1 MTRLKD
7 LRERDGVSRE
17 AVARQLGVSA
27 MTIRNWEKGDTEPSA
42 SQVRALAELFGVSAD
57 YILGGVR
64 DA

>member
-7 LRERDGVSRE
+7 LRDRDGVSRE
-17 AVARQLGVSA
+17 AVARQMGVSA

-57 YILGGVR
+57 YILGGAR